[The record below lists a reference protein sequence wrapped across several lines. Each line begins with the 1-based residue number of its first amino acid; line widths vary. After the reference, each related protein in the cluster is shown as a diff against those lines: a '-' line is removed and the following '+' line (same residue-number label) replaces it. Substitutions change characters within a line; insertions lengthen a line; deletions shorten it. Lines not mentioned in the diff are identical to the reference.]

1 MTARRSVLPHGDRVG
16 AWRWGRRVLEL
27 ESSLPAVS
35 TASEEL
41 CIWSSCGCPMKAVC
55 VFSIQPGPLSSPLPR
70 TSWDSAPVL
79 GKHCLHQTFKCQ
91 RRSHPVRLAPQC
103 TCPCLLPVCFCAGP
117 GTDSW
122 GHTPAHAHT
131 RAGTPRQGCTH
142 THTQTRFT
150 VTSGEAGGWRVWGEA
165 QTEAVG
171 LGTVGFPWQPH

>member
-142 THTQTRFT
+142 THTETRFT